1 MPFSQRS
8 VLHRCAFCPFQG
20 EGEGVQISE
29 GGQVKAGRPRPLPGT
44 EERHPFARGVPI
56 MQPEVMSGGSGMGG
70 SAILPSA
77 KVPGD
82 GAGLL
87 ANGSTIPPP
96 FIVGDGGE
104 EQGGSAVQ
112 V

>member
-1 MPFSQRS
+1 
-8 VLHRCAFCPFQG
+8 
-20 EGEGVQISE
+20 
-29 GGQVKAGRPRPLPGT
+29 
-44 EERHPFARGVPI
+44 
-56 MQPEVMSGGSGMGG
+56 MGG